1 VADRSR
7 SVADQGV
14 TSEGVT
20 RAVSVERTVLL
31 TEHRQVWFSV
41 TLERPNMPTRRDA
54 AISGIL

>member
-31 TEHRQVWFSV
+31 TEHRQIWFSV
-41 TLERPNMPTRRDA
+41 ALERPMPTRRDA